1 MDITSGKNKMAF
13 DCYCIDFQNK
23 KRIENIE
30 IIKQNFPYIKII
42 PFVKSYYDMA
52 QMIVESSRTEY
63 IWMLSSL
70 INYSNFDFDYIPEQF
85 QKLQLHTWKVPN
97 QKEGQGTK
105 ND

>member
-1 MDITSGKNKMAF
+1 MEQDKINHLKQVAKNGFMDITSGKNKMAF

-52 QMIVESSRTEY
+52 QMIV
-63 IWMLSSL
+63 
-70 INYSNFDFDYIPEQF
+70 
-85 QKLQLHTWKVPN
+85 
-97 QKEGQGTK
+97 
-105 ND
+105 